1 MELILSFERLQNMR
15 TTLFRLSFLIC
26 ILPGWLI
33 ACSGE
38 HPVATG
44 LPPAPEQPIV
54 ATPITTEFPDAD
66 QTPFMVEP
74 PEQRAPLP
82 INAEHLP
89 QRDDGNLMQGNV
101 FIDSSEL
108 LIMESYP
115 IQVMLVLKGSLPT
128 PCNQLRVIAKSP
140 DEQNRIQVKVYS
152 ITDPEMV
159 CIQVEEP
166 FEANIGLGSF
176 DPGHYS
182 VWANGEWV
190 GEFDA

>member
-1 MELILSFERLQNMR
+1 MK
-15 TTLFRLSFLIC
+15 TTLFRISLPIC
-26 ILPGWLI
+26 ILVGWLT

-38 HPVATG
+38 LPVTTE
-44 LPPAPEQPIV
+44 LPTELEQPVV
-54 ATPITTEFPDAD
+54 ATPISTEFPATDL
-66 QTPFMVEP
+66 TPVMVEP

-82 INAEHLP
+82 INAEYLP
-89 QRDDGNLMQGNV
+89 QRDDGNLIQGNV

-128 PCNQLRVIAKSP
+128 PCNQLRVIAKP
-140 DEQNRIQVKVYS
+140 PNEQNYIQVEVYS
-152 ITDPEMV
+152 VTDPAMV

-166 FEANIGLGSF
+166 FEVNIGLGSF

-182 VWANGEWV
+182 VLVNGELV